1 MSAWDRF
8 NESVAKGLSRIGFG
22 SLSDRMLQQLASLL
36 TISLLIH
43 VLALALFGSWVVMR
57 ALREE
62 RTTFVASPPLKT
74 YQPRQLEHKVKVQKR
89 QRSASR
95 PALTPRMVAMKA
107 SDFALPEINVN
118 AKTVKT
124 SFQPNFKQVSGVGL
138 GAGLGTGY
146 GLGGFGMG
154 VSQFDFFGI
163 KGRGDRIAILVD
175 VSESMAEEAK
185 GGEKGFARVKRK
197 LGEVVDALS
206 EQALFNVVVF
216 ADAASTFKPD
226 MIIGSKENKAAA
238 KGFIQPFNT
247 GGNWGLT
254 SGNVQGSSIGL
265 QARGGTTRLDLALTA
280 AFELNADTILVI
292 SDGLPRVQKQPTGD
306 ELAAWNARMEAWNR
320 DNAGAMAAHAKA
332 MERYRE
338 DLAKANVK
346 TKEVKV
352 WVPGR
357 ERREGQAA
365 VEAHWETRTVTEGAP
380 ARPAGPQPPQMPD
393 NLKWWS
399 LDDFI
404 KHFTALHNEL
414 YVKKGKKLPVV
425 HTIGYE
431 IDKEGGEFLRSFTK
445 TYKGQYRR
453 VGN

>member
-1 MSAWDRF
+1 MNAWDRF
-8 NESVAKGLSRIGFG
+8 NAKMASVLAALGFRNM
-22 SLSDRMLQQLASLL
+22 SDRMRQQLASLI

-43 VLALALFGSWVVMR
+43 VVGLAGFGSWVVMR

-62 RTTFVASPPLKT
+62 RTTFVAPPPLKT

-95 PALTPRMVAMKA
+95 PALTPRMVAMKE
-107 SDFALPEINVN
+107 SSFALPEINVN

-175 VSESMAEEAK
+175 VSESMAEEEK

-206 EQALFNVVVF
+206 EQALFNIVVF
-216 ADAASTFKPD
+216 ADAASTYKSD
-226 MIIGSKENKAAA
+226 MIIANKENKAGA
-238 KGFIQPFNT
+238 KSFIMPYNT

-254 SGNVQGSSIGL
+254 SGNVRPSSLGL

-280 AFELNADTILVI
+280 AFEQNADTILII
-292 SDGLPRVQKQPTGD
+292 SDGLPRVAK
-306 ELAAWNARMEAWNR
+306 ELSSGEQAAWNARMEQWSR

-332 MERYRE
+332 MERYQQ
-338 DLAKANVK
+338 DMAKANIK
-346 TKEVKV
+346 TKQVKV

-380 ARPAGPQPPQMPD
+380 PRPAGPQPPQMPD
-393 NLKWWS
+393 SMKWWT
-399 LDDFI
+399 LEDFI
-404 KHFTALHNEL
+404 KHFTALHTEL

-431 IDKEGGEFLRSFTK
+431 IDKDGGEFLRSFTK
-445 TYKGQYRR
+445 SYKGQYRR